1 MSDGCS
7 RVFSVSGKPPSCLAL
22 MFFTWSARVSSSF
35 LSVVG
40 LADYAFVGFC
50 DVMLDADDVFETPWF
65 AYVRCQFDGLVVDAI

>member
-1 MSDGCS
+1 MFACFFGFGQAAF
-7 RVFSVSGKPPSCLAL
+7 VFGADVFYVVGESEQLI
-22 MFFTWSARVSSSF
+22 